1 MLLFLLSLY
10 KLENILVCCDVSV
23 PVSEVSVLLALPLA
37 FLSLLLPFRRVSS
50 TTKILVLTIV
60 PHEASS

>member
-50 TTKILVLTIV
+50 TTK
-60 PHEASS
+60 SSF

>member
-37 FLSLLLPFRRVSS
+37 FSESASAFPQGVIYH
-50 TTKILVLTIV
+50 KILILTIV